1 MKLRTAIL
9 AAAFL
14 SLALTGCSKKAA
26 DPANDAEAQIRTVI
40 QSRVAGNSNLNA
52 QAFDTVVNSVTIN
65 GDRAQAQVD
74 FRLKNGPGAMKLNY
88 QLEKRD
94 GNWVITDSNP
104 IGDSAPH
111 PPVDQ
116 TQVPGSGAGI
126 PTQAPAIRSRTR
138 CGASSRRARPI
149 HRPACRPDIPQ
160 SASQLPITNLS
171 QRSVFDSS
179 TRPEGSNL

>member
-74 FRLKNGPGAMKLNY
+74 FRLKSGPGAMKLNY

-116 TQVPGSGAGI
+116 TQVPGSGAGD
-126 PTQAPAIRSRTR
+126 PHA
-138 CGASSRRARPI
+138 GASHS
-149 HRPACRPDIPQ
+149 
-160 SASQLPITNLS
+160 LS
-171 QRSVFDSS
+171 DTLRSFKQEGAPDSS
-179 TRPEGSNL
+179 PSLPPGHPAVSQPASNN